1 MTVKKKM
8 FFFILLIIFLFVVA
22 FRASMKTNIE
32 TFLENTYAV
41 DTSTALNFFN
51 DKNAKTETDS
61 PKGTDCSINPNIIE
75 CQNKQHAFSY
85 DVYNRDVQNK
95 TRTLDEVS
103 KANNVAKVPKVPK
116 ERVCPPQITFDDLEY
131 EYVTEDERVLEERKE
146 EIEGEINELQE
157 QLKELKNDMDESRK
171 DFEDQVR
178 MQENVQRDISQNTAR
193 EASGS
198 VRKAVDDQVSP
209 LSKTMQTIS
218 EKVEAM
224 QKDFN
229 KLKDLPGEF
238 GPLKDGIKDIR
249 DRVASFIG
257 QR

>member
-1 MTVKKKM
+1 MSVKKKL
-8 FFFILLIIFLFVVA
+8 FFFILLTSFLFIVA
-22 FRASMKTNIE
+22 FRASIKRNIE

-41 DTSTALNFFN
+41 DTSTALNFF
-51 DKNAKTETDS
+51 KNKNTSAGTDS

-85 DVYNRDVQNK
+85 DVYNQNVQDK
-95 TRTLDEVS
+95 ARTLDDVLKTS
-103 KANNVAKVPKVPK
+103 KVANVPKVPK

-131 EYVTEDERVLEERKE
+131 EYVTEEERLLEERKE

-157 QLKELKNDMDESRK
+157 QLKELKNNMDESRK

-209 LSKTMQTIS
+209 LSKTMQAIS

-249 DRVASFIG
+249 EKVARFIG